1 MSWNHVIHLGD
12 LPLTMA
18 AAAAMT
24 MWMVCT
30 GAWRLAFWW
39 SFLFL
44 LAIVTVAA
52 SKVAHIAWGAYA
64 LAPAFRALSGHAT
77 GITAVAVVLCYLVST
92 RRPSAFGGIGAGL
105 VLGAL
110 MVLLLVAHQE
120 HSFAEAAAGWMVGAL
135 AGIGAIRLAG
145 PTPTGRAGSSWHRG
159 CGWASSAAVFV
170 GTVMLFRQLP
180 IGYLMWR
187 AARLVA
193 RHASALASASF

>member
-24 MWMVCT
+24 VWLVCA

-44 LAIVTVAA
+44 LAIATVAA

-64 LAPAFRALSGHAT
+64 LAPDFRGLSGHAT
-77 GITAVAVVLCYLVST
+77 GITAVAVVLCYLASA
-92 RRPSAFGGIGAGL
+92 RRATPLGGIGAGL

-110 MVLLLVAHQE
+110 MALLLVMHQE
-120 HSFAEAAAGWMVGAL
+120 HSFAEAAAGWTVGAL
-135 AGIGAIRLAG
+135 AGASAIRLAG
-145 PTPTGRAGSSWHRG
+145 RAPMDQSRSNWGR
-159 CGWASSAAVFV
+159 GWAWSAAVFV
-170 GTVMLFRQLP
+170 GTVMLLRQLP

-187 AARLVA
+187 AAKLVA
-193 RHASALASASF
+193 RHASALASASY